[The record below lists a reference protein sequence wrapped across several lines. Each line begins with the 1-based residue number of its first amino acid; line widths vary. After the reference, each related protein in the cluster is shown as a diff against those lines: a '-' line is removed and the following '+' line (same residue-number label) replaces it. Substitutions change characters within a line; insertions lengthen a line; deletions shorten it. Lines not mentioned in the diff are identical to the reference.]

1 MKVVQIWYKRK
12 AGSAKPLSLRFPKT
26 TKSSIPV
33 AGMKRSRDASLF
45 FRKGVMYNNSDKC
58 DLKRGLIMDKINE
71 KNELDYTCGIS
82 DDELTQRFIESV
94 RIDEEIRKIKGLPT
108 SGYDTDLKKA
118 YLLYPD
124 GRKEY
129 V

>member
-1 MKVVQIWYKRK
+1 MAY
-12 AGSAKPLSLRFPKT
+12 S
-26 TKSSIPV
+26 
-33 AGMKRSRDASLF
+33 M
-45 FRKGVMYNNSDKC
+45 
-58 DLKRGLIMDKINE
+58 RGDMHMGTIKD

-82 DDELTQRFIESV
+82 DDELTERFKEAV

-108 SGYDTDLKKA
+108 SGYDVELKKA
-118 YLLYPD
+118 YILYPD